1 MGVGAGTPER
11 ALSPPLPQ
19 TTLGTAVSSL
29 TCSALHH
36 PRELV
41 SLSPEAKRKLQGP
54 RGLESFQQPETQL
67 DKRHCRP
74 NGDSLLLFPSIILLK
89 EGQASQGGAVL
100 PLIGEMR
107 PPVGCLS
114 PCCMWGC
121 RGWPGG
127 LGRLSPATAGLS
139 VKGLPVTKNFL

>member
-11 ALSPPLPQ
+11 ALSPSSASDHLGNSRFKPDLQCPASPSGAGFPEPRGQEKAARTEGSGELPAARDPVRQ
-19 TTLGTAVSSL
+19 T
-29 TCSALHH
+29 
-36 PRELV
+36 
-41 SLSPEAKRKLQGP
+41 SLSTEWGQPSLVPQHH
-54 RGLESFQQPETQL
+54 SF
-67 DKRHCRP
+67 
-74 NGDSLLLFPSIILLK
+74 
-89 EGQASQGGAVL
+89 EGASQGGAVL